1 MEFIAITAVIL
12 GLFFLQNQLYK
23 SYAFKNLEYRCTLST
38 DECYEGDEIELVEE
52 IVNKKWLPLPWLKA
66 EITTSRWLSFAGAQS
81 AVSDST
87 RFVPSFFSIKGYSRV
102 TRRWKV
108 KALKRGDFGIEQVV
122 LITTDLLGYSNLS
135 MSGMSAANG
144 KTRVLVLP
152 KAIDSDAVT
161 VTPRY
166 LNGDIMVKRQLL
178 DDPFYISGVREYT
191 GHEPM
196 SRIHWPATA
205 QQQKIMVYNN
215 DYTSRQS
222 VTIILNMQSRPEEHL
237 EVVDEGR
244 MENGIRVCA
253 GLFQT
258 TLAGMPMRFM
268 SNCTTD
274 DSRSTTV
281 TGEYWGE
288 EYVVG
293 LLELLARLQLRSTE
307 DFGNYLAGISGSI
320 TSTDIV
326 IVSGY
331 LSQAMLDFAAGKA
344 RLGVHVR
351 FFILGPI
358 PEELGHE
365 GFDVVPC
372 VIDESA
378 GRRVL
383 RATEEQMQDYAAET
397 EKEAAVS

>member
-1 MEFIAITAVIL
+1 MEFVAIAAVVV
-12 GLFFLQNQLYK
+12 GLFLLQNKLYK
-23 SYAFKNLEYRCTLST
+23 TYAFKNLEYSCTLST
-38 DECYEGDEIELVEE
+38 NECYEGDEIELVEE

-81 AVSDST
+81 GVTDST
-87 RFVPSFFSIKGYSRV
+87 RFVPSFFSVKGYSKV

-108 KALKRGDFGIEQVV
+108 KCLKRGEFGIEQVV

-135 MSGMSAANG
+135 RPGGGGA
-144 KTRVLVLP
+144 RVLVLP
-152 KAIDSDAVT
+152 RAIESDALQVS
-161 VTPRY
+161 PRY

-178 DDPFYISGVREYT
+178 TDPFYISGVREYT
-191 GHEPM
+191 GFEPM

-205 QQQKIMVYNN
+205 QQQRIMVYNN

-222 VTIILNMQSRPEEHL
+222 VTIILNMQSRQFEHQ
-237 EVVDEGR
+237 EVVDEDR

-258 TLAGMPMRFM
+258 ALSGMPTRFM

-274 DSRSTTV
+274 SSRSTTV

-288 EYVVG
+288 EYIVG
-293 LLELLARLQLRSTE
+293 LLELLARLQLHSTE
-307 DFGNYLAGISGSI
+307 DFGNYLAGITASI
-320 TSTDIV
+320 SSTDIV

-331 LSQAMLDFAAGKA
+331 LSRPMLDFAD
-344 RLGVHVR
+344 GVRVSGVRVR
-351 FFILGPI
+351 FFVLGPI
-358 PEELGHE
+358 PEELDYSGY
-365 GFDVVPC
+365 DVVSC
-372 VIDESA
+372 IIDESE

-383 RATEEQMQDYAAET
+383 REKEEAHARGGAAEA
-397 EKEAAVS
+397 EKEAAV

>member
-1 MEFIAITAVIL
+1 MEFVAIAVVVV
-12 GLFFLQNQLYK
+12 GLFLLQNKLYK
-23 SYAFKNLEYRCTLST
+23 TYAFRNLEYSCTLST
-38 DECYEGDEIELVEE
+38 NECYEGDEIELVEE

-81 AVSDST
+81 GVTDQT
-87 RFVPSFFSIKGYSRV
+87 RFVPSFFSVKGYSKV

-108 KALKRGDFGIEQVV
+108 KCLKRGDFGIEQVV

-135 MSGMSAANG
+135 RPGGGGA
-144 KTRVLVLP
+144 RVLVLP
-152 KAIDSDAVT
+152 RAIESDSLT
-161 VTPRY
+161 VRPRY

-178 DDPFYISGVREYT
+178 TDPFYISGVREYT

-196 SRIHWPATA
+196 SRIHWLATA
-205 QQQKIMVYNN
+205 QQQRIMVYNN

-222 VTIILNMQSRPEEHL
+222 VTIILNMQSRQFEHQ
-237 EVVDEGR
+237 EVVDEDR

-258 TLAGMPMRFM
+258 ALSGMPTRFM

-274 DSRSTTV
+274 SSRSTTV

-288 EYVVG
+288 EYIVG
-293 LLELLARLQLRSTE
+293 LLELLARLQLHSTE
-307 DFGNYLAGISGSI
+307 DFGNYLAGITASI

-331 LSQAMLDFAAGKA
+331 LSRPMLDFADGKA
-344 RLGVHVR
+344 SGGVHVR
-351 FFILGPI
+351 FLILGPI
-358 PEELGHE
+358 PEELDYE
-365 GFDVVPC
+365 GYDVINC
-372 VIDESA
+372 IIDESE

-383 RATEEQMQDYAAET
+383 REKEEAYAHGAEAQA
-397 EKEAAVS
+397 EKEAAV

>member
-1 MEFIAITAVIL
+1 MEFVAIAAVVI
-12 GLFFLQNQLYK
+12 GLFLLQNRLYK
-23 SYAFKNLEYRCTLST
+23 TYAFKNLEYSCTLST
-38 DECYEGDEIELVEE
+38 NECYEGDEIELVEE

-81 AVSDST
+81 GVTDST
-87 RFVPSFFSIKGYSRV
+87 RFVPSFFSVRGYSKV

-108 KALKRGDFGIEQVV
+108 KCLKRGDFGIEQVV

-135 MSGMSAANG
+135 RPGGGGA
-144 KTRVLVLP
+144 RVLVLP
-152 KAIDSDAVT
+152 KAIESGALT
-161 VTPRY
+161 VAPRY
-166 LNGDIMVKRQLL
+166 LTGDIMVKRQLL
-178 DDPFYISGVREYT
+178 ADPFYISGVREYT
-191 GHEPM
+191 GFEPM

-222 VTIILNMQSRPEEHL
+222 VTIILNMQSRQFEHQ
-237 EVVDEGR
+237 EVVDEDR

-258 TLAGMPMRFM
+258 ALSGMPVRFM

-274 DSRSTTV
+274 ASRSTTV

-288 EYVVG
+288 EYIVG
-293 LLELLARLQLRSTE
+293 LLELLARLQLHSTE
-307 DFGNYLAGISGSI
+307 DFGNYLAGITASI

-331 LSQAMLDFAAGKA
+331 LSRPMLDFADGKA
-344 RLGVHVR
+344 RAGVHVR
-351 FFILGPI
+351 LFILGPI
-358 PEELGHE
+358 PAELDYSGY
-365 GFDVVPC
+365 DVVSC
-372 VIDESA
+372 IIDESE

-383 RATEEQMQDYAAET
+383 REKEEAYARSGMTEA
-397 EKEAAVS
+397 EKEAAV

>member
-1 MEFIAITAVIL
+1 MEFVAIAAVVV
-12 GLFFLQNQLYK
+12 GLFLLQNKLYK
-23 SYAFKNLEYRCTLST
+23 TYAFKNLEYSCTLST
-38 DECYEGDEIELVEE
+38 NECYEGDEIELVEE

-81 AVSDST
+81 GVTDST
-87 RFVPSFFSIKGYSRV
+87 RFVPSFFSVKGYSKV

-108 KALKRGDFGIEQVV
+108 KCLKRGEFGIEQVV

-135 MSGMSAANG
+135 RPGGGGA
-144 KTRVLVLP
+144 RVLVLP
-152 KAIDSDAVT
+152 RAIESDALQVS
-161 VTPRY
+161 PRY

-178 DDPFYISGVREYT
+178 TDPFYISGVREYT
-191 GHEPM
+191 GFEPM

-205 QQQKIMVYNN
+205 QQQRIMVYNN

-222 VTIILNMQSRPEEHL
+222 VTIILNMQSRQFEHQ
-237 EVVDEGR
+237 EVVDEDR

-258 TLAGMPMRFM
+258 ALSGMPTRFM

-274 DSRSTTV
+274 SSRSTTV

-288 EYVVG
+288 EYIVG
-293 LLELLARLQLRSTE
+293 LLELLARLQLHSTE
-307 DFGNYLAGISGSI
+307 DFGNYLAGITASI
-320 TSTDIV
+320 SSTDIV

-331 LSQAMLDFAAGKA
+331 LSRPMLDFADGK
-344 RLGVHVR
+344 RVRGVHVR

-358 PEELGHE
+358 PEELDYSGY
-365 GFDVVPC
+365 DVVSC
-372 VIDESA
+372 IIDESE

-383 RATEEQMQDYAAET
+383 REKEEAYARGGAAEA
-397 EKEAAVS
+397 EKEAAV

>member
-23 SYAFKNLEYRCTLST
+23 SYAFKNLEYHCTLST
-38 DECYEGDEIELVEE
+38 NECYEGDEIELVEE

-81 AVSDST
+81 AVSDHT
-87 RFVPSFFSIKGYSRV
+87 RFVPSFFSVKGYSRV

-108 KALKRGDFGIEQVV
+108 KCLKRGDFGIEQVV

-135 MSGMSAANG
+135 MPGDG
-144 KTRVLVLP
+144 KARVLVLP
-152 KAIDSDAVT
+152 RAIESDEIT

-166 LNGDIMVKRQLL
+166 LNGDIMVRRQLL

-196 SRIHWPATA
+196 SRIHWLATA
-205 QQQKIMVYNN
+205 RQQQIMVYNN

-222 VTIILNMQSRPEEHL
+222 VTIILNMQSRPFEHL
-237 EVVDEGR
+237 EVVDETR
-244 MENGIRVCA
+244 MENGIRLCA
-253 GLFQT
+253 GLFKT
-258 TLAGMPMRFM
+258 TLSGMPMRFM

-274 DSRSTTV
+274 DSRTTTV

-288 EYVVG
+288 EYEVG

-307 DFGNYLAGISGSI
+307 DFGNYLAGITSGI

-331 LSQAMLDFAAGKA
+331 LSVPMLEFAEGKK
-344 RLGVHVR
+344 RLGSHVR

-358 PEELGHE
+358 PEELDYT

-372 VIDESA
+372 VIDESE

-383 RATEEQMQDYAAET
+383 RETEEKMQRSAEAEA
-397 EKEAAVS
+397 EKEAAV

>member
-1 MEFIAITAVIL
+1 MEFIAIAAVVV
-12 GLFFLQNQLYK
+12 GLFLLQNRLYK
-23 SYAFKNLEYRCTLST
+23 SYAFKNLTYSCTLST
-38 DECYEGDEIELVEE
+38 NECYEGDEIELVEE

-81 AVSDST
+81 GVTDST
-87 RFVPSFFSIKGYSRV
+87 RFVPSFFSVKGYSKV

-108 KALKRGDFGIEQVV
+108 KCLKRGEFGIEQVV

-135 MSGMSAANG
+135 RPGGGGA
-144 KTRVLVLP
+144 RVLVLP
-152 KAIDSDAVT
+152 RAIESDALQVS
-161 VTPRY
+161 PRY

-178 DDPFYISGVREYT
+178 TDPFYISGVREYT
-191 GHEPM
+191 GFEPM

-205 QQQKIMVYNN
+205 QQQRIMVYNN

-222 VTIILNMQSRPEEHL
+222 VTIILNMQSRQFEHQ
-237 EVVDEGR
+237 EVVDEDR

-258 TLAGMPMRFM
+258 ALSGMPTRFM

-274 DSRSTTV
+274 SSRSTTV

-288 EYVVG
+288 EYIVG
-293 LLELLARLQLRSTE
+293 LLELLARLQLHSTE
-307 DFGNYLAGISGSI
+307 DFGNYLAGITSSI
-320 TSTDIV
+320 SSTDIV

-331 LSQAMLDFAAGKA
+331 LSRPMLDFADGK
-344 RLGVHVR
+344 RVRGVHVR

-358 PEELGHE
+358 PEELDYSGY
-365 GFDVVPC
+365 DVVSC
-372 VIDESA
+372 IIDESE

-383 RATEEQMQDYAAET
+383 REKEEAHARGGAAEA
-397 EKEAAVS
+397 EKEAAV

>member
-1 MEFIAITAVIL
+1 MEFVAIAAVVI
-12 GLFFLQNQLYK
+12 GLFLLQNRLYK
-23 SYAFKNLEYRCTLST
+23 TYAFKNLEYSCTLST
-38 DECYEGDEIELVEE
+38 NECYEGDEIELVEE

-81 AVSDST
+81 GVTDST
-87 RFVPSFFSIKGYSRV
+87 RFVPSFFSVRGYSKV

-108 KALKRGDFGIEQVV
+108 KCLKRGDFGIEQVV

-135 MSGMSAANG
+135 RPGGGGA
-144 KTRVLVLP
+144 RVLVLP
-152 KAIDSDAVT
+152 KAIESGALT
-161 VTPRY
+161 VAPRY
-166 LNGDIMVKRQLL
+166 LTGDIMVKRQLL
-178 DDPFYISGVREYT
+178 TDPFYISGVREYT
-191 GHEPM
+191 GFEPM

-222 VTIILNMQSRPEEHL
+222 VTIILNMQSRQFEHQ
-237 EVVDEGR
+237 EVVDEDR

-258 TLAGMPMRFM
+258 ALSGMPVRFM

-274 DSRSTTV
+274 SSRSTTV

-288 EYVVG
+288 EYIVG
-293 LLELLARLQLRSTE
+293 LLELLARLQLHSTE
-307 DFGNYLAGISGSI
+307 DFGNYLAGITASI

-331 LSQAMLDFAAGKA
+331 LSRPMLDFADGKA
-344 RLGVHVR
+344 RAGVHVR

-358 PEELGHE
+358 PEELDYSGY
-365 GFDVVPC
+365 DVVSC
-372 VIDESA
+372 IIDESE

-383 RATEEQMQDYAAET
+383 REKEEAYARSGMTEA
-397 EKEAAVS
+397 EKEAAV

>member
-1 MEFIAITAVIL
+1 MEFVAIAAVVV
-12 GLFFLQNQLYK
+12 GLFLLQNKLYK
-23 SYAFKNLEYRCTLST
+23 TYAFKNLEYSCTLST
-38 DECYEGDEIELVEE
+38 NECYEGDEIELVEE

-81 AVSDST
+81 GVTDST
-87 RFVPSFFSIKGYSRV
+87 RFVPSFFSVKGYSKV

-108 KALKRGDFGIEQVV
+108 KCLKRGEFGTEHVV

-135 MSGMSAANG
+135 RPGGGGA
-144 KTRVLVLP
+144 RVLVLP
-152 KAIDSDAVT
+152 RAIESDALQVS
-161 VTPRY
+161 PRY

-178 DDPFYISGVREYT
+178 TDPFYISGVREYT
-191 GHEPM
+191 GFEPM

-205 QQQKIMVYNN
+205 QQQRIMVYNN

-222 VTIILNMQSRPEEHL
+222 VTIILNMQSRQFEHQ
-237 EVVDEGR
+237 EVVDEDR

-258 TLAGMPMRFM
+258 ALSGMPTRFM

-274 DSRSTTV
+274 SSRSTTV

-288 EYVVG
+288 EYIVG
-293 LLELLARLQLRSTE
+293 LLELLARLQLHSTE
-307 DFGNYLAGISGSI
+307 DFGNYLAGITASI
-320 TSTDIV
+320 SSTDIV

-331 LSQAMLDFAAGKA
+331 LSRPMLDFADGK
-344 RLGVHVR
+344 RVSGVHVR

-358 PEELGHE
+358 PEELDYSGY
-365 GFDVVPC
+365 DVVSC
-372 VIDESA
+372 IIDESE

-383 RATEEQMQDYAAET
+383 REKEEAYARGGAAEA
-397 EKEAAVS
+397 EKEAAV

>member
-1 MEFIAITAVIL
+1 MEFVAITAVIL

-23 SYAFKNLEYRCTLST
+23 HYAFKNLTYTCTLSKN
-38 DECYEGDEIELVEE
+38 ECFEGDEIELIEE
-52 IVNKKWLPLPWLKA
+52 IVNKKWLPIPWLKA

-81 AVSDST
+81 GVTGNT
-87 RFVPSFFSIKGYSRV
+87 RFVPSFFSVRGYSRV

-108 KALKRGDFGIEQVV
+108 KCLKRGDFGIEQVV

-135 MSGMSAANG
+135 QSGDAGA
-144 KTRVLVLP
+144 RVLVLP
-152 KAIDSDAVT
+152 RAIESGEIT
-161 VTPRY
+161 VRPRY
-166 LNGDIMVKRQLL
+166 LNGDIMVSRQLL

-196 SRIHWPATA
+196 SRIHWLASA
-205 QQQKIMVYNN
+205 VQQELMVYNN

-222 VTIILNMQSRPEEHL
+222 VTIILNMQSRQFEHL
-237 EVVDEGR
+237 EVVDEDR
-244 MENGIRVCA
+244 MENGIRLCA
-253 GLFQT
+253 GLFKT
-258 TLAGMPMRFM
+258 TLSGMPMRFM

-288 EYVVG
+288 EDELG
-293 LLELLARLQLRSTE
+293 LLELLARLRLHSTE
-307 DFGNYLAGISGSI
+307 DFGNYLSGITAGI

-331 LSQAMLDFAAGKA
+331 LSPQMLEFAAGKA
-344 RLGVHVR
+344 RTGVHVR

-358 PEELGHE
+358 PEDLDYSA
-365 GFDVVPC
+365 FDVIPC
-372 VIDESA
+372 VIDESQ

-383 RATEEQMQDYAAET
+383 QQTIDELSRET
-397 EKEAAVS
+397 AGSEKEAAV

>member
-1 MEFIAITAVIL
+1 MEFVAIAAVVV
-12 GLFFLQNQLYK
+12 GLFLLQNKLYK
-23 SYAFKNLEYRCTLST
+23 TYAFKNLEYSCTLST
-38 DECYEGDEIELVEE
+38 NECYEGDEIELVEE

-81 AVSDST
+81 GVTDST
-87 RFVPSFFSIKGYSRV
+87 RFVPSFFSVKGYSKV

-108 KALKRGDFGIEQVV
+108 KCLKRGEFGIEQVV

-135 MSGMSAANG
+135 RPGGGGA
-144 KTRVLVLP
+144 RVLVLP
-152 KAIDSDAVT
+152 RAIESDALQVS
-161 VTPRY
+161 PRY

-178 DDPFYISGVREYT
+178 TDPFYISGVREYT
-191 GHEPM
+191 GFEPM

-205 QQQKIMVYNN
+205 QQQRIMVYNN

-222 VTIILNMQSRPEEHL
+222 VTIILNMQSRQFEHQ
-237 EVVDEGR
+237 EVVDEDR

-258 TLAGMPMRFM
+258 ALSGMPTRFM

-274 DSRSTTV
+274 SSRSTTV

-288 EYVVG
+288 EYIVG
-293 LLELLARLQLRSTE
+293 LLELLARLQLHSTE
-307 DFGNYLAGISGSI
+307 DFGNYLAGITSSI
-320 TSTDIV
+320 SSTDIV

-331 LSQAMLDFAAGKA
+331 LSRPMLDFADGK
-344 RLGVHVR
+344 RMGGVHVR

-358 PEELGHE
+358 PEELDYSGY
-365 GFDVVPC
+365 DVVSC
-372 VIDESA
+372 IIDESE

-383 RATEEQMQDYAAET
+383 REKEEAYARGGAAEA
-397 EKEAAVS
+397 EKEAAV

>member
-1 MEFIAITAVIL
+1 MEFVAIAAVVV
-12 GLFFLQNQLYK
+12 GLFLLQNKLYK
-23 SYAFKNLEYRCTLST
+23 TYAFKNPEYSCTLST
-38 DECYEGDEIELVEE
+38 NECYEGDEIELVEE

-81 AVSDST
+81 GVTDST
-87 RFVPSFFSIKGYSRV
+87 RFVPSFFSVKGYSKV

-108 KALKRGDFGIEQVV
+108 KCLKRGEFGIEQVV

-135 MSGMSAANG
+135 RPGGGGA
-144 KTRVLVLP
+144 RVLVLP
-152 KAIDSDAVT
+152 RAIESDALQVS
-161 VTPRY
+161 PRY

-178 DDPFYISGVREYT
+178 TDPFYISGVREYT
-191 GHEPM
+191 GFEPM

-205 QQQKIMVYNN
+205 QQQRIMVYNN

-222 VTIILNMQSRPEEHL
+222 VTIILNMQSRQFEHQ
-237 EVVDEGR
+237 EVVDEDR

-258 TLAGMPMRFM
+258 ALSGMPTRFM

-274 DSRSTTV
+274 SSRSTTV

-288 EYVVG
+288 EYIVG
-293 LLELLARLQLRSTE
+293 LLELLARLQLHSTE
-307 DFGNYLAGISGSI
+307 DFGNYLAGITASI
-320 TSTDIV
+320 SSTDIV

-331 LSQAMLDFAAGKA
+331 LSRPMLDFADGK
-344 RLGVHVR
+344 RMGGVHVR

-358 PEELGHE
+358 PEELDYSGY
-365 GFDVVPC
+365 DVVSC
-372 VIDESA
+372 IIDESE

-383 RATEEQMQDYAAET
+383 REKEEAYARGGAAEA
-397 EKEAAVS
+397 EKEAAV

>member
-1 MEFIAITAVIL
+1 MEFVAIAAVVV
-12 GLFFLQNQLYK
+12 GLFLLQNKLYK
-23 SYAFKNLEYRCTLST
+23 TYAFKNLEYSCTLST
-38 DECYEGDEIELVEE
+38 NECYEGDEIELVEE

-81 AVSDST
+81 GVTDST
-87 RFVPSFFSIKGYSRV
+87 RFVPSFFSVKGYSKV

-108 KALKRGDFGIEQVV
+108 KCLKRGEFGIEQVV

-135 MSGMSAANG
+135 RPGGGGA
-144 KTRVLVLP
+144 RVLVLP
-152 KAIDSDAVT
+152 RAIESDALQVS
-161 VTPRY
+161 PRY

-178 DDPFYISGVREYT
+178 TDPFYISGVREYT
-191 GHEPM
+191 GFEPM

-205 QQQKIMVYNN
+205 QQQRIMVYNN

-222 VTIILNMQSRPEEHL
+222 VTIILNMQSRQFEHQ
-237 EVVDEGR
+237 EVVDEDR

-258 TLAGMPMRFM
+258 ALSGMPTRFM

-274 DSRSTTV
+274 SSRSTTV

-288 EYVVG
+288 EYIVG
-293 LLELLARLQLRSTE
+293 LLELLARLQLHSTE
-307 DFGNYLAGISGSI
+307 DFGNYLAGITASI
-320 TSTDIV
+320 SSTDIV

-331 LSQAMLDFAAGKA
+331 LSRPMLDFADGK
-344 RLGVHVR
+344 RMDGVHVR

-358 PEELGHE
+358 PEELDYSGY
-365 GFDVVPC
+365 DVVSC
-372 VIDESA
+372 IIDESE

-383 RATEEQMQDYAAET
+383 REKEEAYARGGAAAA
-397 EKEAAVS
+397 EKEAAV

>member
-1 MEFIAITAVIL
+1 MEFVAITAVIL

-23 SYAFKNLEYRCTLST
+23 HYAFKNLTYTCTLSKN
-38 DECYEGDEIELVEE
+38 ECFEGDEIELIEE
-52 IVNKKWLPLPWLKA
+52 IVNKKWLPIPWLKA

-81 AVSDST
+81 GVTGNT
-87 RFVPSFFSIKGYSRV
+87 RFVPSFFSVRGYSRV

-108 KALKRGDFGIEQVV
+108 KCLKRGDFGIEQVV

-135 MSGMSAANG
+135 QSGDAGA
-144 KTRVLVLP
+144 RVLVLP
-152 KAIDSDAVT
+152 RAIESGEIT
-161 VTPRY
+161 VRPRY
-166 LNGDIMVKRQLL
+166 LNGDIMVSRQLL

-196 SRIHWPATA
+196 SRIHWLASA
-205 QQQKIMVYNN
+205 VQQELMVYNN

-222 VTIILNMQSRPEEHL
+222 VTIILNMQSRQFEHL
-237 EVVDEGR
+237 EVVDEDR
-244 MENGIRVCA
+244 MENGIRLCA
-253 GLFQT
+253 GLFKT
-258 TLAGMPMRFM
+258 TLSGMPMRFM

-288 EYVVG
+288 EYELG
-293 LLELLARLQLRSTE
+293 LLELLARLRLHSTE
-307 DFGNYLAGISGSI
+307 DFGNYLSGITAGI

-331 LSQAMLDFAAGKA
+331 LSPQMLEFAAGKA
-344 RLGVHVR
+344 RTGVHVR

-358 PEELGHE
+358 PEDLDYSA
-365 GFDVVPC
+365 FDDIPC
-372 VIDESA
+372 VIDESQ

-383 RATEEQMQDYAAET
+383 QQTIDELSRET
-397 EKEAAVS
+397 AGSEKEAAV